1 MAAGRANRPDV
12 DETVEEIA
20 SRLVISEAYDFDDQR
35 EAVRDAEELAE
46 EIELIVL
53 DSATGFYRLERAGD
67 TEGGESPGRSQSR

>member
-1 MAAGRANRPDV
+1 MTNARPSA
-12 DETVEEIA
+12 TP
-20 SRLVISEAYDFDDQR
+20 
-35 EAVRDAEELAE
+35 EELAE